1 MALSIVSNYAANVAN
16 RYLTKADQAASAS
29 LAKLSAGTRVLAAKD
44 DAASLA
50 IGARL
55 NAEVQAQRQ
64 AKVNAGQA
72 TSMLQIADG
81 AMSKVNDLLVRM
93 KTLAVQA
100 GSGQLSGTERGM
112 LNTEYQALLTEVD
125 RIAAVTKFNGVSLVN
140 DASTTD
146 VSLVGLN
153 SLSRIDAAHGFAA
166 IALDSG
172 VGDAQIHVTYD
183 IFSNILKLTDLTSG
197 VSQGIDVG
205 NAAIP
210 AGQTQQVRFNSLGAT
225 VTLNSGFDK
234 SVSIGAA
241 NGLTLAGGGAGAV
254 NVATIEIDGAN
265 DAALSA
271 LGDAGAIALQLATP
285 ASATLSLTS
294 AYGNFAA
301 TAPVDLTTLGAKSV
315 TMADGASQFT
325 LRFTV
330 TTGFAAD
337 AGGGT
342 LDLDGFA
349 TTIIASAVNADRSD
363 FSFKLGSG
371 ATANVDDVT
380 VSVGAVSAN
389 ALGINGGAIATKGE
403 ADTASAAISTAIDR
417 LNTARADIGAAQNR
431 LEFAADNLATTI
443 ENGEAARSS
452 LMDLDVAAEM
462 TAFTAKQVLVQSGV
476 AMLAQANQMPQNL
489 LKLFQ

>member
-50 IGARL
+50 IGSRL

-81 AMSKVNDLLVRM
+81 AMSKVNDILVRM
-93 KTLAVQA
+93 KSLAVQS
-100 GSGQLSGTERGM
+100 GSGQLSSTERGM
-112 LNTEYQALLTEVD
+112 LNTEYQALLSEVD
-125 RIAAVTKFNGVSLVN
+125 RIAAVTKFNGVTLVN
-140 DASTTD
+140 GATTTG
-146 VSLVGLN
+146 VSLIGLN
-153 SLSRIDAAHGFAA
+153 SLSRIDAAHGFAS
-166 IALDSG
+166 ISLDSG

-183 IFSNILKLTDLTSG
+183 IFSNILKLTDLASG

-205 NAAIP
+205 SAAIP
-210 AGQTQQVRFNSLGAT
+210 TGQTQQVRFNSLGAT

-241 NGLTLAGGGAGAV
+241 NGLTLASSGAGA
-254 NVATIEIDGAN
+254 IDLVLMQIRGADDN
-265 DAALSA
+265 ALRA
-271 LGDAGAIALQLATP
+271 LGDAGAIDLQLATP
-285 ASATLSLTS
+285 ASAILSLSS

-301 TAPVDLTTLGAKSV
+301 TASVDLTTPGAKNV
-315 TMADGASQFT
+315 TMANGTNQFT
-325 LRFTV
+325 LQFAV
-330 TTGFAAD
+330 TAGFAAD
-337 AGGGT
+337 AGGGI
-342 LDLDGFA
+342 LNLAGFG
-349 TTIIASAVNADRSD
+349 TTIIGTATNADQTD

-371 ATANVDDVT
+371 AVANVDDVT
-380 VSVGAVSAN
+380 VSVGAISAS
-389 ALGINGGAIATKGE
+389 ALGLNGGDIATKAN
-403 ADTASAAISTAIDR
+403 ADTASAAIGTAIDR
-417 LNTARADIGAAQNR
+417 LNTARAGIGAAQNR
-431 LEFAADNLATTI
+431 LEFAADNLSTTI

-452 LMDLDVAAEM
+452 LMDLDVASEM
-462 TAFTAKQVLVQSGV
+462 TAFTAKQVLTQSGV